1 MKKRRQWEILT
12 VIVLISWAVIF
23 WKNLDY
29 QYTFQGLETT
39 IGEDS
44 YVGVSNYEVED
55 NAYRVTGEDPQLYLK
70 SEGTV
75 GGMRIL

>member
-1 MKKRRQWEILT
+1 MVNKYEKTQAMGNTDCYRTDKLGG
-12 VIVLISWAVIF
+12 LIF

-55 NAYRVTGEDPQLYLK
+55 NAYRVTGEDPRY
-70 SEGTV
+70 
-75 GGMRIL
+75 I